1 MLGFIIFFF
10 LVDVVMSSYRGNTF
24 NTQLISSVSCI
35 VFFNIVMQPDRRE
48 HSELLSCVECANALR
63 SYLFCLRL
71 CCLVPDAIDMYFICC
86 NLCKKNYYPSL
97 FILLIWC
104 CLAFHLMNSVL
115 HFSVICV
122 FLRAL
127 TVKKMYQLKIK
138 MIRLICWGFFF

>member
-10 LVDVVMSSYRGNTF
+10 LEDVVMSSYWGNTF
-24 NTQLISSVSCI
+24 KTQLISSVSRI
-35 VFFNIVMQPDRRE
+35 VFFNIVMQPDWRE

-71 CCLVPDAIDMYFICC
+71 CCLVPDATDIYFICC

-115 HFSVICV
+115 HCTNCRRVNFS
-122 FLRAL
+122 
-127 TVKKMYQLKIK
+127 Q
-138 MIRLICWGFFF
+138 